1 MKYNISS
8 NATANWAI
16 VPSVTSDGNITLG
29 NVTITGNLVV
39 NSPGVIFG
47 NGSGLHSLNGANVVG
62 AVANATFA
70 NISGV
75 AYSVAGANVVGAVA
89 NATSAVTVT
98 ANAQPNITSIGT
110 LTSLAVSGTSNLGAV
125 GNVTITGGT
134 SGQFLQTNGS
144 GSLTW
149 ATVGTSGIANGTTNV
164 SIPTTNGN
172 VIVNVD
178 GQTILTVSDTGA
190 NIVGGLTTTTSIQ
203 TPDLTTGSSVTAG
216 TITGNW
222 TLTTGSRLNATYA
235 DLAERHHADQE
246 YPVGTVMK
254 VGGPNE
260 VTGASVGDRVLGV
273 VSHEYAYLMNSAAGD
288 DATHPAVAYV
298 GRVPVRI
305 TGPINKHD
313 VIVATLNGCA
323 RAGYATEG
331 FGWALETNT
340 DDAEKLVLCIIK

>member
-1 MKYNISS
+1 
-8 NATANWAI
+8 
-16 VPSVTSDGNITLG
+16 VPRVTSDGNITLG
-29 NVTITGNLVV
+29 NLTLTGNLVV

-75 AYSVAGANVVGAVA
+75 AYSVAGANVIGAVA
-89 NATSAVTVT
+89 NATAANTAITVT
-98 ANAQPNITSIGT
+98 ANAQPNITSTGT

-125 GNVTITGGT
+125 GNVTITGGI
-134 SGQFLQTNGS
+134 SGQVLTTNGS
-144 GSLTW
+144 GLLSWT
-149 ATVGTSGIANGTTNV
+149 TVGSSGIANGTTNV

-178 GQTILTVSDTGA
+178 GQTTLTVSDTGA
-190 NIVGGLTTTTSIQ
+190 NIIGSLTTTDLIQ
-203 TPDLTTGSSVTAG
+203 TPNLTTGSSVTAG

>member
-1 MKYNISS
+1 M
-8 NATANWAI
+8 
-16 VPSVTSDGNITLG
+16 
-29 NVTITGNLVV
+29 
-39 NSPGVIFG
+39 
-47 NGSGLHSLNGANVVG
+47 
-62 AVANATFA
+62 
-70 NISGV
+70 
-75 AYSVAGANVVGAVA
+75 
-89 NATSAVTVT
+89 
-98 ANAQPNITSIGT
+98 
-110 LTSLAVSGTSNLGAV
+110 
-125 GNVTITGGT
+125 GNVTITGGI
-134 SGQFLQTNGS
+134 SGQVLTTNGS
-144 GSLTW
+144 GLLSWT
-149 ATVGTSGIANGTTNV
+149 TVGSSGIANGTTNV

-178 GQTILTVSDTGA
+178 GQTTLTVSDTGA
-190 NIVGGLTTTTSIQ
+190 NIIGSLTTTDLIQ
-203 TPDLTTGSSVTAG
+203 TPNLTTGSSVTAG